1 MPLRGLVALG
11 YRIRWDDRGC
21 LIFHPQRGRIRCWL
35 RNGCPV
41 VVESHALGLI
51 KDIEDHERF
60 KRMGPRLAAGRVSD
74 VDENWWKERFPLIPE
89 GVLEFMVGQGDPPP
103 DGDSLPWNRRQ
114 RKRFLRAKALVIH
127 LYAGDES
134 SCKDWETGWPP
145 GVEVIA
151 IDTARDAKMNLHNLA
166 VWGFLCHLARTCP
179 VAAVIG
185 GPPCRTV
192 SRLRQIQPGPPP
204 LRGRSL
210 EERFGLPGLDRS
222 QQFKT
227 DGDSALV
234 LKQVALW
241 ELSREGRED
250 NYPMVGFLLESP
262 RDPAEYTGDSEAPT
276 FWSWPELQQ
285 LQHEEGMMLVTF
297 DQGSCGHPQVKPTS
311 CLTNLPTVC
320 HLQGSRAPL
329 NHGSSLKEDLG
340 DRMKQ
345 SATWS
350 SWAPGLKQ
358 EIRLSV
364 LMILKNFG
372 CDDGSLR
379 KALNRDQWIQHFK
392 QGHRPFRRDCRACI
406 LDMGSGKPHR
416 RRASAGASA
425 WAMGVDLV
433 QFPKTVDEITGD
445 QTRYA
450 MVATLL
456 VPDFSELENPKKDDA
471 SRENPKKGGVFGGD
485 PRRVDCVGEKSPGE
499 DIFRGEPEADEVL
512 RDAPP
517 KVEDVSWGE
526 GLDEEDFPLEPGRE
540 EREGS
545 ELNPDDEA
553 EEIPQKGLVDQEIRD
568 MAKPLKVRH
577 LSVVH
582 LMESRATPEVI
593 HGLNTVT
600 TQFRAMGL
608 AIDRMHSDKARELV
622 SKPVRRWLAEKGLW
636 QSTTGGD
643 DAAASGH
650 VESEVNQLKSRTRF
664 YLRQAGLGVE
674 SWPLALR
681 FSAEERKRSQLEKLG
696 TPTLE
701 MLPFFS
707 RVMVKRKRW
716 HDRGHLAP
724 PFVPAKLLGPSPW
737 MHHGW
742 SVKTDDDQVLH
753 VREAV
758 VPSGLSESVALELQE
773 EEKTPIELDEVGDPK
788 KPPRRLFWETV

>member
-1 MPLRGLVALG
+1 
-11 YRIRWDDRGC
+11 
-21 LIFHPQRGRIRCWL
+21 
-35 RNGCPV
+35 
-41 VVESHALGLI
+41 
-51 KDIEDHERF
+51 
-60 KRMGPRLAAGRVSD
+60 
-74 VDENWWKERFPLIPE
+74 
-89 GVLEFMVGQGDPPP
+89 
-103 DGDSLPWNRRQ
+103 
-114 RKRFLRAKALVIH
+114 
-127 LYAGDES
+127 
-134 SCKDWETGWPP
+134 
-145 GVEVIA
+145 
-151 IDTARDAKMNLHNLA
+151 
-166 VWGFLCHLARTCP
+166 
-179 VAAVIG
+179 
-185 GPPCRTV
+185 
-192 SRLRQIQPGPPP
+192 
-204 LRGRSL
+204 
-210 EERFGLPGLDRS
+210 
-222 QQFKT
+222 
-227 DGDSALV
+227 
-234 LKQVALW
+234 
-241 ELSREGRED
+241 
-250 NYPMVGFLLESP
+250 
-262 RDPAEYTGDSEAPT
+262 
-276 FWSWPELQQ
+276 
-285 LQHEEGMMLVTF
+285 
-297 DQGSCGHPQVKPTS
+297 
-311 CLTNLPTVC
+311 
-320 HLQGSRAPL
+320 
-329 NHGSSLKEDLG
+329 
-340 DRMKQ
+340 MKQ
-345 SATWS
+345 SAAWS

-364 LMILKNFG
+364 LLILKGFG

-379 KALNRDQWIQHFK
+379 KALNRDQWIQHFR

-416 RRASAGASA
+416 RRDSAGSSS

-456 VPDFSELENPKKDDA
+456 VPDFSEMEEPKSEDAPKK
-471 SRENPKKGGVFGGD
+471 EPKKGGVFGDDAQNG
-485 PRRVDCVGEKSPGE
+485 GENPPGE
-499 DIFRGEPEADEVL
+499 DLLREEPEGCEAL

-517 KVEDVSWGE
+517 KVEDSSWGE
-526 GLDEEDFPLEPGRE
+526 GLEEEDFPLEPEPE

-545 ELNPDDEA
+545 ELSPDEGA
-553 EEIPQKGLVDQEIRD
+553 EEIPQKELVDQEIRD
-568 MAKPLKVRH
+568 MSKPLKVRH
-577 LSVVH
+577 LTVVH
-582 LMESRATPEVI
+582 LMESRATPDVI

-608 AIDRMHSDKARELV
+608 VIDRMHSDKARELV
-622 SKPVRRWLAEKGLW
+622 SKPVRKWLAEKGLW

-650 VESEVNQLKSRTRF
+650 VESEV
-664 YLRQAGLGVE
+664 

-788 KPPRRLFWETV
+788 KPPIKLFGKQSRPPPVEGPIVRLPDSVGHDSDGYSPSIGPADAAGGEKGDDVLGDIFDEFESPESGKNGGVFLGAWMDPGRVVMSNGKPKAVVGAGPNQKIGDGW